1 MRRRSRLL
9 LSVALGAAAA
19 ALVLVYVTGV
29 RAEADRARED
39 ALERYG
45 GEFASVCVAT
55 RDIDPGETI
64 DEGNTRVEEWASS
77 LLPSGA
83 LTSLGKVHG
92 KTATSRIPKHAPLSS
107 VYFERRG
114 DGIEVPRGKVAVS
127 IASDA
132 EHAVGGS
139 LTRGERVD
147 VYVSKDGVTDRLTS
161 AEVLETSAQAD
172 GGGDMSWVTLAV
184 GSASVEELLT
194 ASAQGTVS
202 LTVPGARDEDQDGGD
217 R

>member
-1 MRRRSRLL
+1 M
-9 LSVALGAAAA
+9 
-19 ALVLVYVTGV
+19 
-29 RAEADRARED
+29 
-39 ALERYG
+39 
-45 GEFASVCVAT
+45 
-55 RDIDPGETI
+55 
-64 DEGNTRVEEWASS
+64 
-77 LLPSGA
+77 
-83 LTSLGKVHG
+83 
-92 KTATSRIPKHAPLSS
+92 
-107 VYFERRG
+107 
-114 DGIEVPRGKVAVS
+114 PRGKVAVS

-139 LTRGERVD
+139 LTRGERGD
-147 VYVSKDGVTDRLTS
+147 VYVSKDGVTDRLTA